1 MSEKSFLF
9 LGTEADRSY
18 LPYLKPHLKGN
29 KCFVDLKPVSTIA
42 EVELYA
48 KSSVRNITGVI
59 STSTTLLAKLTGKEN
74 PSLDSYAG
82 SYFKRAGIEYVFV
95 NPLEQCITVAYGS
108 FLLERF
114 VSKLC
119 NPGRWLRT
127 PDFNWAILKPSTAD
141 KEFILFEAQNVIAIA
156 VDIETFK
163 HNLAIRC
170 VGYTAILDTPQG
182 FATRSIVIPL
192 TDEWALQQVRRFNNL
207 PAPKIFQNGK
217 YDNSYLLRYNS
228 APKNWLWDTATLFHC
243 WYAEL
248 PKDLAFLQS
257 FFVREAAYWKDLA
270 ETKDLE
276 TYYLYNAKDTWATA
290 CSFLAWMMEAPQW
303 ARDNYQMEFPLNYPC
318 LLSEMTGVKRD
329 PERRS
334 QAIKEIDVMLEQ
346 KRASMDKMLGV
357 QGFNPNSTKQVGAL
371 FKVLGC
377 GDLPGTGDKEMA
389 KAIYRHPLNRRILG
403 VMRGIPKTDEIDK
416 MGLRAMRKMKSTYL
430 ADGTFKNSKGEII
443 PDKDFKGRGM
453 YSLVPHGTDTGRLA
467 SGEHAFWCGANI
479 QNIPVGRIV
488 KQTVV
493 ADEGFYL
500 AECDLEQAET
510 RDTAYI
516 TGDKNLIAVING
528 PRDFHS
534 HNVEAFFGLPYDTIY
549 DAKTKKVLNKPIRNT
564 GKRVNHGANYNMG
577 PDVLVDTMGEEAVYE
592 AARLLKLPRQWTA
605 REIAEHFLKGF
616 DKTYPTIRGE
626 YHVWVINQILTTR
639 LLKGATG
646 WTRYCFDNPKKS
658 KPALN
663 AYVAHNPQSLNAM
676 VLNKAYMRVFYDIAI
691 SPAHRGNFKLLAQ
704 IHDSIFFQYREGHEY
719 LADMVKER
727 MEVPVRI
734 RDIKG
739 IERTFT
745 VPAALKLGKLDK
757 DGSLIRA
764 KYWSETE

>member
-1 MSEKSFLF
+1 MNNEKSFLF

-48 KSSVRNITGVI
+48 RSAARGITGVI
-59 STSTTLLAKLTGKEN
+59 STSQSLLDRFTGKHN
-74 PSLDSYAG
+74 SSLDSYSG
-82 SYFKRAGIEYVFV
+82 SYFKRNGIEYVFV
-95 NPLEQCITVAYGS
+95 NPLEQVNTVSYGN

-114 VSKLC
+114 TSKLV
-119 NPGRWLRT
+119 NPSKWLST
-127 PDFNWAILKPSTAD
+127 PEFNWCILTPARAD

-170 VGYTAILDTPQG
+170 VGYTAILSVDGG
-182 FATRSIVIPL
+182 FQTRSIVIPL
-192 TDEWALQQVRRFNNL
+192 TDEWALRQVRRFNSL

-228 APKNWLWDTATLFHC
+228 QPVNWLWDTATLFHC

-318 LLSEMTGVKRD
+318 LLSEMIGVKQDAERKLTAHK
-329 PERRS
+329 EIESKVEQRRS
-334 QAIKEIDVMLEQ
+334 QLDRL
-346 KRASMDKMLGV
+346 LGV
-357 QGFNPNSTKQVGAL
+357 TGFNPNSPKQVGTL
-371 FKVLGC
+371 FKVIGC
-377 GDLPGTGDKEMA
+377 GDIGSTDDKAMA

-403 VMRGIPKTDEIDK
+403 VIRGVPKSDDIET
-416 MGLRAMRKMKSTYL
+416 MGIRALRKVQGTYL
-430 ADGTFKNSKGEII
+430 GVGED
-443 PDKDFKGRGM
+443 DKSFNGRWL
-453 YSLVPHGTDTGRLA
+453 YSLIPHGTDTGRLA
-467 SGEHAFWCGANI
+467 SRDHHFWCG
-479 QNIPVGRIV
+479 QNVQNVPVGKIV

-493 ADEGFYL
+493 ADEGFFL

-616 DKTYPTIRGE
+616 DKTYPTIRGD

-745 VPAALKLGKLDK
+745 VPAALKLGKIGP